1 MTNAYPNIELFH
13 VHIPKTAG
21 SSLNHTFE
29 KAYGAA
35 FCRHDPDRLKRDTGV
50 RLAASHTTLASAL
63 PLFPNARF
71 ITLLREPEARFKSA
85 FRHLYARRRWP
96 AYASIG
102 PIIERLV
109 DSDGYFV
116 ADEDLIFSD
125 EFRDRFDNLEVRY
138 LSPSPIRGRVSN
150 EDRENTIA
158 GLDRFYRILFQS
170 NFNQDVANLFTDLG
184 RAGVPLEDR
193 NHAKSKIP
201 LWDKAPP
208 ELTAYLEHDHA
219 VYAAAMA
226 RSQLEKA

>member
-63 PLFPNARF
+63 PKFPNARF
-71 ITLLREPEARFKSA
+71 ITVLREPESRFKSA
-85 FRHLYARRRWP
+85 FRHLFARRKWP
-96 AYASIG
+96 DYASIG

-109 DSDGYFV
+109 DADGYFV
-116 ADEDLIFSD
+116 ADEDLIFGD

-138 LSPSPIRGRVSN
+138 LSPSPIRGRVSY
-150 EDRENTIA
+150 EDRQNTIA
-158 GLDRFYRILFQS
+158 GLNRFYRILFQG
-170 NFNQDVANLFTDLG
+170 NFNQDVTSLFADLG
-184 RAGVPLEDR
+184 QAGVPPEDR

-201 LWDKAPP
+201 LWDKLPP
-208 ELTAYLEHDHA
+208 VLEAYLEHDHA
-219 VYAAAMA
+219 VYAAALE
-226 RSQLEKA
+226 RPQPEKA